1 MNSIHILEISTF
13 TSCNPKNLI
22 DRMVNNIQ
30 DFGQRLSSVGC
41 NITTYPDWLGVLE
54 ASLNNTRKKWL
65 VIIKSNRFQTPTIQK
80 TNFCNKKY
88 LASSPVNF

>member
-1 MNSIHILEISTF
+1 MNSINILEISTF

-65 VIIKSNRFQTPTIQK
+65 VIIESNRFQTPTIQK

>member
-41 NITTYPDWLGVLE
+41 IFLGVLE